1 MTGIVFVA
9 VMIIT
14 FLMMYVIPVAICLLA
29 SIKFIHMLQL
39 ESYQAPG
46 YIRWLKTNGKK
57 KYWLLII
64 SAVIFLASTVT
75 EYKGYGG
82 LVTMLLMLASYA
94 VAVVYI
100 IVSKNKDAKKPLKY
114 TARIKRFI
122 AGEVLLLVIAGV
134 IGSYI
139 YTGVF
144 PFALLIALLPLFVL
158 FVHFMMY
165 PIEKTINNWYMND
178 AKKKLSAKKALITIG
193 ITGSYGKTSVKYI
206 LGTILS
212 EKYNVLVPPSSYN
225 TPMGVTRVI
234 REQLKDEHQVFIAEM
249 GARHVGDIK
258 ELVDFVHPKYGIIT
272 SVGPQHLETFFTI
285 ENVQNTK
292 YELIAGLPKD
302 GAGFFPDDS
311 DGLNLAKPLYE
322 REIPQEKTLFGF
334 NEDDDVYAY
343 DTKIDGTGSTFSVK
357 LKNGESFTAHT
368 KLLGKH
374 NVMNILGAVAMAEY
388 LGLSSEEIARGI
400 RKIEPVEHRLQ
411 LLPTNNGVNV
421 IDDAFNSNPSGA
433 KAAVEVLSY
442 FEGRKIIVTPG
453 MVELGAEQDAKNAEF
468 ALEIAKVAD
477 IVYLVGRKQ
486 TASMYGS
493 LKTSGFDME
502 KVFVCGSLNEAS
514 TQMGSILRVGDTV
527 LFENDLPDNYSE

>member
-1 MTGIVFVA
+1 METVYILIMSIA
-9 VMIIT
+9 PAIICM
-14 FLMMYVIPVAICLLA
+14 FS
-29 SIKFIHMLQL
+29 SIRFIHMLQL

-57 KYWLLII
+57 NWWILIL
-64 SAVIFLASTVT
+64 SAVFYIASVILRMKQSAVLS
-75 EYKGYGG
+75 Y
-82 LVTMLLMLASYA
+82 VAMAASFA
-94 VAVVYI
+94 SAVVYI

-122 AGEVLLLVIAGV
+122 AGEVFLLLIAE
-134 IGSYI
+134 
-139 YTGVF
+139 VF
-144 PFALLIALLPLFVL
+144 AFLMSPAVFALILALLPLFVL
-158 FVHFMMY
+158 FVHYMMY

-178 AKKKLSAKKALITIG
+178 AKKKLSAKKDLITIG

-234 REQLKDEHQVFIAEM
+234 REQLNDEHEVFIAEM

-292 YELIAGLPKD
+292 YELIAGLPEE
-302 GAGFFPDDS
+302 GAAFFPDDS
-311 DGLNLAKPLYE
+311 EGLNLAKPLYE

-334 NEDDDVYAY
+334 KKTDDVCAY
-343 DTKIDGTGSTFSVK
+343 DMKADGTGSTFTVK
-357 LKNGESFTAHT
+357 LKNGETFTAHT

-374 NVMNILGAVAMAEY
+374 NIMNILGAVAMAEY
-388 LGLSSEEIARGI
+388 MGLSTEEIAGGI
-400 RKIEPVEHRLQ
+400 EKIEPVEHRLQ
-411 LLPTNNGVNV
+411 LLPTGNGVNV

-433 KAAVEVLSY
+433 AAALEVLSY
-442 FEGRKIIVTPG
+442 FPGRKIIVTPG
-453 MVELGAEQDAKNAEF
+453 MVELGETQDEKNAEF
-468 ALEIAKVAD
+468 AVGIAKVAD

-486 TASMYGS
+486 TASMYKALES
-493 LKTSGFDME
+493 SGFDME
-502 KVFVCGSLNEAS
+502 NVTVCGSLSEAS
-514 TQMGSILRVGDTV
+514 SIMGSRLMVGDTV